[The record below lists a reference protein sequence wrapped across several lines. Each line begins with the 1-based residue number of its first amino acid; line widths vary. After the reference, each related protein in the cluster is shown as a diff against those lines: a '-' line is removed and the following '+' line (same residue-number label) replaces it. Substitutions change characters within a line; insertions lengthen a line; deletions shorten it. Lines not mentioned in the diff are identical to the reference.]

1 MSQHHPL
8 MSPTLYTPHG
18 FGMRD
23 RPDTQENFDTHFH
36 HSSTLTL
43 CAGFV
48 FFYFILLESE
58 QAKVIFVL
66 FFSVCLLGTA
76 AWAGGILSRCEKT
89 RGERVCLA

>member
-48 FFYFILLESE
+48 FFLFYSFGKRASKSDICFILLCMS
-58 QAKVIFVL
+58 L
-66 FFSVCLLGTA
+66 GDGGMGWRHTFSV
-76 AWAGGILSRCEKT
+76 
-89 RGERVCLA
+89 